1 MSTHRKSGRRHTS
14 KQRRISEWTNDTYPG
29 GALLALLRRPSHWK
43 RTLVTRRPAAMEPV
57 AGLTPLHING
67 KTRTSLWVNM
77 RVTPKSITYSALQMC
92 TEQIRIRKG
101 QWTCQKNL
109 TQREPCQLHLDS
121 EPSQKRSKGTYVE
134 NVKPNHLVE
143 KQGLGGQ
150 PGHPRQGRHKARE
163 TADGL

>member
-109 TQREPCQLHLDS
+109 TQERALPVAPRLRAEPKKKQRNLRGECQT
-121 EPSQKRSKGTYVE
+121 Q
-134 NVKPNHLVE
+134 
-143 KQGLGGQ
+143 
-150 PGHPRQGRHKARE
+150 
-163 TADGL
+163 